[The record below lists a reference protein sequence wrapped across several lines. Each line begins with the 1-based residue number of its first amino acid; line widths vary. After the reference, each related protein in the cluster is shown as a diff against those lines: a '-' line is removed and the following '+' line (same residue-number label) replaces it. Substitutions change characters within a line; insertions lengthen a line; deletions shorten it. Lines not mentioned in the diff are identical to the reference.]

1 MSDSSRITYLPV
13 EQAARMLGVRPP
25 QVKQLDKDN
34 LLLLV
39 KTDAGLAVPEKM
51 LQDLCEPN
59 AVAVLKPDRP
69 ASRADRDDAP
79 PAATHGPLWNLR
91 GTITLLRD
99 GGLSSAE
106 ILEWLWQ
113 PHPALGGTPIDAL
126 RAGLHHRVNNE
137 ASTVGF

>member
-1 MSDSSRITYLPV
+1 MSDPSQISYLPV

-39 KTDAGLAVPEKM
+39 KTDEGMAVPEKM
-51 LQDLCEPN
+51 LQDLREPN
-59 AVAVLKPDRP
+59 AVAVVKPDRP

-79 PAATHGPLWNLR
+79 PEATHGPLWNLR

-113 PHPALGGTPIDAL
+113 SHPALGKPPIDAL
-126 RAGLHHRVNNE
+126 RDGLHHRVNNE
-137 ASTVGF
+137 ASTIGF